1 MNMFV
6 TVGLCVALAAC
17 VSDHTELRND
27 KGQVVNCDAEGWGW
41 LGAPMAASAHS
52 NCIKKADA
60 AGFHQAGIASTAT
73 PPSPPAPAN
82 ATPPPTPTAA
92 VAPLAVPTQ
101 AIAAP
106 STTAVSATAAE
117 RLKKLDELHKA
128 GLLTQDE
135 YDKKR
140 QEVLATL

>member
-1 MNMFV
+1 MKIFA

-17 VSDHTELRND
+17 VSDHTALQND
-27 KGQVVNCDAEGWGW
+27 KGQVVNCNAMGFM
-41 LGAPMAASAHS
+41 LGAVIAAAMHDD
-52 NCIKKADA
+52 CIKKAGA

-73 PPSPPAPAN
+73 PPSPPARAG
-82 ATPPPTPTAA
+82 AAPPPTPTAA
-92 VAPLAVPTQ
+92 AAPLAVPTQ

-106 STTAVSATAAE
+106 STPAVSATAAE